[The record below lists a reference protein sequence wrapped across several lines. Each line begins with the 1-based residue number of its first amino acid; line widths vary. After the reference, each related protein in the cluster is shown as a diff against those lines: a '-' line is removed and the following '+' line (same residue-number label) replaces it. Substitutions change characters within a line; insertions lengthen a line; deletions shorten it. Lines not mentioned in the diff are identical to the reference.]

1 MTTVADWTRG
11 HAVIALQR
19 CPACSAR
26 WYFRRGFCPRC
37 GAESVVDEPALGT
50 GTVYSA
56 TLVARAPTDAWR
68 AFAPYMIVLV
78 DLDEGVR
85 VMGHGVPTL
94 AIGDRVCVDF
104 ETRADR
110 LVPVFR
116 PCATDVRQAQRPTN
130 P

>member
-1 MTTVADWTRG
+1 MTVADWTQG
-11 HAVIALQR
+11 HAALAFQR

-26 WYFRRGFCPRC
+26 WYFRRDFCPRC
-37 GAESVVDEPALGT
+37 GAESVLDESARGT

-85 VMGHGVPTL
+85 VMAHGVPSL
-94 AIGDRVCVDF
+94 AIGDRVTIEF

-110 LVPVFR
+110 LVPIFR
-116 PCATDVRQAQRPTN
+116 SCVEDARQDQRPVN